1 MYKTLS
7 RLVLGSLVISV
18 SVLFAMI
25 LWIYTDDS
33 TEKKYEAEAK
43 SYSVLIGSF
52 MEHIISE
59 RLERLQIVGSISD
72 SEIRH
77 RAIAEYAQFI
87 RKHYDFEAGFSVG
100 EVNRFFQ
107 PVRSV
112 DDSMD
117 ISRMTEYLPDSLKT
131 ALLSGEIYL
140 GSFRRGFRADTP
152 DEYLIM
158 IPLMSEEGFSGAV
171 FDLFRMS
178 SSEMY
183 GSVWQNGI
191 AGARTELVILS
202 EPKLAVS
209 GETRDMLNMRQTTG
223 RDVVS
228 YKGAKVA
235 FYTFNSG
242 GTDFC
247 LIYRTSKINK
257 LIAPACC
264 PWLEQYMSYII
275 FMPVVFLFTLI
286 ILEIARKNRNLGMEV
301 MERSQ
306 RLENLKTKY
315 ESIFKTIPE
324 YLVLYQDDG
333 QIIDKNKKFLELI
346 KDGSSRMLYDV
357 VKEREKFIHEVKSI
371 PTGIVEN
378 MGEYTLMKDDGTS
391 VNVAVSTTRMHIRD
405 GSALLTSF
413 TDLTEFKRAHR
424 SFYQDQKREEVGTLA
439 AGMAHDFGNILQ
451 NIAFQYSLA
460 DRTDDTEKRGKHL
473 ESISAIVEG
482 ARLYLDGVLKS
493 TKSSEKPSVVMS
505 GSALTK
511 NAIEI
516 TGHILPSDVS
526 IEYSDKSG
534 ESMIKM
540 NESRYIQLI
549 VNLCQNASD
558 AMDNRGVIRI
568 TTDVEEKAFGRFFR
582 LSVRDTGK
590 GIKPEEIKNIFRP
603 FYTTKGKG
611 TGLGLATVKQVVID
625 CGGMVDVVSTQGD
638 GCEFIIMIPESK

>member
-7 RLVLGSLVISV
+7 RLVLGLLVISV
-18 SVLFAMI
+18 SVLFAVI

-59 RLERLQIVGSISD
+59 RQERLQIVASISD
-72 SEIRH
+72 SEIRQ
-77 RAIAEYAQFI
+77 RAISEYAQYI

-100 EVNRFFQ
+100 EMNRFFQ

-112 DDSMD
+112 DDSID
-117 ISRMTEYLPDSLKT
+117 ISRITEYLPDSLKT
-131 ALLSGEIYL
+131 SLLSGGTYT
-140 GSFRRGFRADTP
+140 GTFRGGFSPDSP

-158 IPLMSEEGFSGAV
+158 MPLMNEKGFDGAI

-178 SSEMY
+178 SSGMY

-191 AGARTELVILS
+191 AGARTELVVLS
-202 EPKLAVS
+202 EPRLAVS
-209 GETRDMLNMRQTTG
+209 GETRDMLNIRQRTG
-223 RDVVS
+223 KDVADYNGS
-228 YKGAKVA
+228 KVA
-235 FYTFNSG
+235 FYDFKTG
-242 GTDFC
+242 KTEFC
-247 LIYRTSKINK
+247 LIYRTPKINR
-257 LIAPACC
+257 LMAPACC

-275 FMPVVFLFTLI
+275 FMPVVLLFTLI
-286 ILEIARKNRNLGMEV
+286 ILEIARKNKNLGMEV
-301 MERSQ
+301 IERSQ

-333 QIIDKNKKFLELI
+333 LIIDKNKKFLELI
-346 KDGSSRMLYDV
+346 KDGSSRTLYDV
-357 VKEREKFIHEVKSI
+357 VKERDKFIYEVKAI

-378 MGEYTLMKDDGTS
+378 MGEYTLIKDDGTS
-391 VNVAVSTTRMHIRD
+391 VNVAVSTTRMHIQD
-405 GSALLTSF
+405 ESALLTSF
-413 TDLTEFKRAHR
+413 TDLTEFKRVHR

-493 TKSSEKPSVVMS
+493 TKSSEKPSVVMP
-505 GSALTK
+505 GSILTK

-516 TGHILPSDVS
+516 TGHILPADVT
-526 IEYSDKSG
+526 IQYSDISG

-558 AMDNRGVIRI
+558 AMDNRGVIHI
-568 TTDVEEKAFGRFFR
+568 VTDVEEKVFGRFFR
-582 LSVRDTGK
+582 LRVKDTGK

-611 TGLGLATVKQVVID
+611 TGLGLATVKQVVMD
-625 CGGMVDVVSTQGD
+625 CGGMVDVVSAPGD